1 MGRCIPS
8 SSFSMLLPLFL
19 LLPLLT
25 HHAKL
30 VTGVSLS
37 TNSRWIVDSQTG
49 KRVKLACV
57 NWVSHLEPVVA
68 EGLSKQPVDVI
79 SMKIRS
85 MGFNC
90 VRFTWPIWLATND
103 SLASTTVRQ
112 SFQKLGLTDA
122 LSGIQANNP
131 SIVDLTLIEAFEA
144 VVSNL
149 GDNNV
154 LVVLDNH
161 ITKPGWCCNNEDGNG
176 FFGDQFFNPDLWIQG
191 LTRMATRF
199 KDFPNVIGM
208 SLRNELRGPR
218 ENQNDWYN
226 YMQNGAEAVHS
237 ANPKVLVI
245 LSGLS
250 FDTDLGFLK
259 NKAVSLSFTGKLV
272 FEMHRYSFTDKSLW
286 SGNGVNEAC
295 GRVLNLVME
304 SSGFLLEK
312 GYPLFMSEFGV
323 DMRGNNSNDNRYLNC
338 LVGLAAEL
346 DLDFAYWTLVGN
358 YYTRSEEFYG
368 ILDGDWREPR
378 NPGFLQKISSLQYV
392 FQGPGQD
399 EYPKQ
404 HKVIFHPATGLCVH
418 RSRPLQLGPC
428 SEALP
433 CIALNDKTLILR
445 RHCLVVDDFG
455 KRIKFGT
462 IGGRECAKWDMISD
476 SKMHLS
482 AKLSDGTPV
491 CLDVDSST
499 SRIVTN
505 SCKCLGNDKN
515 CDPSSQW
522 FKIID
527 STRTT

>member
-1 MGRCIPS
+1 
-8 SSFSMLLPLFL
+8 MLLPLLL

-57 NWVSHLEPVVA
+57 NWIAHLEPVVA
-68 EGLSKQPVDVI
+68 EGLNKQPVDVI
-79 SMKIRS
+79 SKKIRS
-85 MGFNC
+85 LGFNC
-90 VRFTWPIWLATND
+90 IRFTWPVFLATDD

-122 LSGIQANNP
+122 LSGIQAKNP
-131 SIVDLTLIEAFEA
+131 SIIDLTLIKAFEA

-149 GDNNV
+149 RDNNL
-154 LVVLDNH
+154 LVILDNH
-161 ITKPGWCCNNEDGNG
+161 VSKPGWCCDKKDGNG

-191 LTRMATRF
+191 LSRMATMF

-208 SLRNELRGPR
+208 TLRNELRGRR

-226 YMQNGAEAVHS
+226 YMQKGAEAVHS
-237 ANPKVLVI
+237 ANPNVLVI
-245 LSGLS
+245 LSGLN
-250 FDTDLGFLK
+250 FDTDLGFLN
-259 NKAVSLSFTGKLV
+259 NKPVSLSFTGKLV
-272 FEMHRYSFTDKSLW
+272 FEMHWYAFTNGGIW
-286 SGNGVNEAC
+286 SRNNVNEAC
-295 GRVLNLVME
+295 GRVLNLVMG
-304 SSGFLLEK
+304 STGFLLQK
-312 GYPLFMSEFGV
+312 GYPFFMSEFGV
-323 DMRGNNSNDNRYLNC
+323 DMSGSNSNDNRYLNC
-338 LVGLAAEL
+338 LLGLAAEL
-346 DLDFAYWTLVGN
+346 DLDWAIWTLVGN
-358 YYTRSEEFYG
+358 YYTRSEEGYG
-368 ILDGDWREPR
+368 VLDANWSEPR

-392 FQGPGQD
+392 FQGPGED

-418 RSRPLQLGPC
+418 RSQPLQLGPC
-428 SEALP
+428 SQALP
-433 CIALNDKTLILR
+433 CIAPNDKTLILR
-445 RHCLVVDDFG
+445 RHCLAVDDLG
-455 KRIKFGT
+455 KIIKFGT
-462 IGGRECAKWDMISD
+462 IGGKECAKWDMISD

-482 AKLSDGTPV
+482 AKLSNGTPV

-499 SRIVTN
+499 NRIVTN